1 MLHSTYTMNSPL
13 FPRLRT
19 IIQSDIKS
27 DFEIIGFETCVYLV
41 SIFIG
46 YCCITACSFLFFH
59 HYIYFGVYVLLTLL
73 LGLYMFQSIKTKR
86 FSLFGSAIFLIS
98 LSIST
103 SFVFMFHPAS
113 IMLIMA
119 SVFSFGFIAMYSS
132 PNHWIW
138 IILYSCVISLVCCV
152 MVTLF
157 SSIELRVDSI
167 YVMYSIM
174 MGCVLVGVLAILG
187 PCLRSLM
194 INYAYAYNNAPDNSV
209 IQ

>member
-1 MLHSTYTMNSPL
+1 
-13 FPRLRT
+13 
-19 IIQSDIKS
+19 
-27 DFEIIGFETCVYLV
+27 
-41 SIFIG
+41 
-46 YCCITACSFLFFH
+46 
-59 HYIYFGVYVLLTLL
+59 
-73 LGLYMFQSIKTKR
+73 
-86 FSLFGSAIFLIS
+86 
-98 LSIST
+98 
-103 SFVFMFHPAS
+103 
-113 IMLIMA
+113 MA

-187 PCLRSLM
+187 HCLRSLM

-209 IQ
+209 IQKLSDQAALSTLSMGIAHEIRNPMSGILARLELIESKPIVTQKDVSKLAQITCRDKYNRWRLRSHP